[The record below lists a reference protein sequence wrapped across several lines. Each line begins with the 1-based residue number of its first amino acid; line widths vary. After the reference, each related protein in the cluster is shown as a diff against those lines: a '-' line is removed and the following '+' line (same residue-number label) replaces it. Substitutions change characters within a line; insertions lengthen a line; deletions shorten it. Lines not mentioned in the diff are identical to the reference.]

1 MKKTKEKERTTFDV
15 EVDWAKPLLDAAA
28 GRRNLPSLP
37 EGRAQEE
44 REGVV
49 EGRAHEGVVA
59 GEGHCRVFLDAGG
72 DGRKKEKIPKKVKR
86 CVFPFVSE

>member
-15 EVDWAKPLLDAAA
+15 EVDWAKPLLEAAA
-28 GRRNLPSLP
+28 GRRNLPSPP

>member
-1 MKKTKEKERTTFDV
+1 MKKKEKKRTTFDV
-15 EVDWAKPLLDAAA
+15 EVDWAKPLLEDPA
-28 GRRNLPSLP
+28 GRRNLPSP
-37 EGRAQEE
+37 PDGRAQEE